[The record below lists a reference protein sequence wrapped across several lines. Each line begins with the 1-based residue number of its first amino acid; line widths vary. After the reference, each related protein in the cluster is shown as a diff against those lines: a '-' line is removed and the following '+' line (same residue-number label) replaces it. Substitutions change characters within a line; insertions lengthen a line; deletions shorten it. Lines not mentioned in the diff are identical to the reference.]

1 MLDVG
6 RCLSCR
12 YNQITFLK
20 MFSLEIIYVAMIIIM
35 LYYLLSFP
43 RAITEYTALN
53 ILISVLLLLSERSM
67 YNLIVDIFF

>member
-20 MFSLEIIYVAMIIIM
+20 MFSLEIIYVAMIIIR

-43 RAITEYTALN
+43 RATTE
-53 ILISVLLLLSERSM
+53 
-67 YNLIVDIFF
+67 